1 MYLPKHLAAPL
12 SFGLDSRSLLL
23 LLAILWMGCGPGVL
37 RIETLPQGK
46 ELSGYRVESVSGVRD
61 GDKLGARVLL
71 VSGSDR
77 LEMQLRFRIGV
88 PTRLER
94 GRITVGVRGERSW
107 KVLSARN
114 PLRSWE
120 VSLTGPIWEVCS
132 TCGLRTGYRSTECGC
147 QPSKSGGP
155 ELLERVRKF
164 GSGVAVVPR
173 PHVPSQRLERIR
185 LRPGDQS
192 YVCK

>member
-71 VSGSDR
+71 VAGSDS

-94 GRITVGVRGERSW
+94 GHYRWSQGRETKEGAVSEKSVTFLGGQSDRPNLGGVFE
-107 KVLSARN
+107 
-114 PLRSWE
+114 LRSSDG
-120 VSLTGPIWEVCS
+120 VPQ
-132 TCGLRTGYRSTECGC
+132 Y
-147 QPSKSGGP
+147 
-155 ELLERVRKF
+155 RVRLPTLEV
-164 GSGVAVVPR
+164 GR
-173 PHVPSQRLERIR
+173 P
-185 LRPGDQS
+185 
-192 YVCK
+192 